1 MSHVFAW
8 GRQDRFRRLA
18 QIALGA
24 LLLGAGVGHLT
35 FLRAEFQAQVPDWV
49 PLGVDFVVVAS
60 GVVEVALGLALLVL
74 WRNPARA
81 LVGLVTAL
89 FFVAVFPGNIAQ
101 FVEHKDAFGLDSDVK
116 RGARLFLQP
125 VLVIWAVYATDLVS
139 AARQYRA
146 ARRQRIA
153 HH

>member
-1 MSHVFAW
+1 MSQLFAW
-8 GRQDRFRRLA
+8 VRQDKVRRLA

-24 LLLGAGVGHLT
+24 LLLGAGIGHLT
-35 FLRAEFQAQVPDWV
+35 ILRTEFRAQVPDWV

-60 GVVEVALGLALLVL
+60 GVAEIALGVALLAL

-81 LVGLVTAL
+81 LVGLATAL

-101 FVEHKDAFGLDSDVK
+101 FVEHKDAFGLDSDFK

-125 VLVIWAVYATDLVS
+125 VLVLWAVYATDLIRSV
-139 AARQYRA
+139 RQYRT
-146 ARRQRIA
+146 ARQERIA
-153 HH
+153 HP